1 MNLKNMVNIGFG
13 NVVNA
18 DKVVG
23 IVHLEAA
30 PVKRMVQAAK
40 DSGMAIDATC
50 GRKGKSVLVM
60 DSGHLMLSAM
70 LPETIAKKVNI
81 QNIKDDEKDE

>member
-30 PVKRMVQAAK
+30 PVKRMVQAVYGA
-40 DSGMAIDATC
+40 
-50 GRKGKSVLVM
+50 
-60 DSGHLMLSAM
+60 
-70 LPETIAKKVNI
+70 
-81 QNIKDDEKDE
+81 